1 MLRKFLVLHKLIFK
15 ITITKILNKKSKQ
28 KEKYQFYKSISGE
41 VNIRKMQRILD
52 QLLDEIRNRSRDT
65 RLDVTWLTRE
75 SQKRLMNYKELFL
88 HRSDI
93 EQQELVQSYEHLSLM
108 ERSVADLGIAVLTYI
123 IDALDKEM

>member
-1 MLRKFLVLHKLIFK
+1 M
-15 ITITKILNKKSKQ
+15 
-28 KEKYQFYKSISGE
+28 EKYQFYKSISGE
-41 VNIRKMQRILD
+41 VDIHKMQRILD

>member
-1 MLRKFLVLHKLIFK
+1 M
-15 ITITKILNKKSKQ
+15 
-28 KEKYQFYKSISGE
+28 EKYQSYKSIETKSS
-41 VNIRKMQRILD
+41 IRKMQRILD

>member
-1 MLRKFLVLHKLIFK
+1 M
-15 ITITKILNKKSKQ
+15 
-28 KEKYQFYKSISGE
+28 EKYQFYKTISGE

-93 EQQELVQSYEHLSLM
+93 EQQELVQSYENLSLM

>member
-1 MLRKFLVLHKLIFK
+1 
-15 ITITKILNKKSKQ
+15 
-28 KEKYQFYKSISGE
+28 
-41 VNIRKMQRILD
+41 
-52 QLLDEIRNRSRDT
+52 
-65 RLDVTWLTRE
+65 
-75 SQKRLMNYKELFL
+75 MNYKELFL